1 LFLTNFLF
9 SSPRLRF
16 SEAQKKAILSWAKD
30 LKAPAVPML
39 SGLKRCQKNIERLVG
54 TSTEKVVSASGNMFD
69 LNTVAK
75 AIAMV
80 RNFFLS
86 DKNAEFHVGLR

>member
-1 LFLTNFLF
+1 
-9 SSPRLRF
+9 
-16 SEAQKKAILSWAKD
+16 
-30 LKAPAVPML
+30 ML

-54 TSTEKVVSASGNMFD
+54 MSTEKPVSASGNVFY
-69 LNTVAK
+69 LNMVAK

-80 RNFFLS
+80 RKIFLS